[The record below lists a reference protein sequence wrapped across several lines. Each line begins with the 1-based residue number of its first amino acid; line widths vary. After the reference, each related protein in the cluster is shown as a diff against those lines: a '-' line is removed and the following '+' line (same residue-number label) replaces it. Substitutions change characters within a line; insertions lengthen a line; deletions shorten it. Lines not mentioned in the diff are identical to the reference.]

1 MIKKSIV
8 MLACVIVLVVG
19 AGGCAKKYAAER
31 DGKKLGEAVCDLRN
45 ADTQEEAQSALTDI
59 REQLSDMGSKYS
71 LYTAEDRADI
81 EENLNDLAE
90 HVAQGQQELVQQDLA
105 VIQRSVDNVSSDTN
119 ETQQAIWDG
128 VRQGLDDCTQ

>member
-71 LYTAEDRADI
+71 SYTAEDRADI